1 MSQPDGTVMQIA
13 YVVENIDAALE
24 HWLGKIKAGPFFVLR
39 SLEALDKRYRGA
51 PTDVDLDIALGFS
64 GNVCI
69 ELIQQNCKSPSV
81 YRELLDSK
89 GGGFHHWA
97 LFAESFEEDVA
108 RYQQQGHALAF
119 SGSVAIGGRFA
130 YMDTVAEL
138 GGMIELIEATPV
150 VRELFANLE
159 NAALQWDGTD
169 PVRYMN

>member
-13 YVVENIDAALE
+13 YVVEDLELALE
-24 HWLGKIKAGPFFVLR
+24 YWLKKTKAGPFLVLR
-39 SLEALDKRYRGA
+39 SLECLDPRYRGV

-97 LFAESFEEDVA
+97 LFAESFDEEVA
-108 RYQQQGHALAF
+108 RYQQEGHVLAF
-119 SGSVAIGGRFA
+119 SGAVAIGGRFA

-138 GGMIELIEATPV
+138 GGMIELIEATPG

-159 NAALQWDGTD
+159 NSAREWDGSD